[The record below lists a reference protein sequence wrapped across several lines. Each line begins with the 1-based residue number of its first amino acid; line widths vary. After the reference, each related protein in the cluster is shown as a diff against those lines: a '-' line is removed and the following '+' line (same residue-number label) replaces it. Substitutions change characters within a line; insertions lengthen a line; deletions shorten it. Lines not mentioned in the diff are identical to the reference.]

1 MVFLGTL
8 FNQPPTVGRFRCV
21 YHFAIIT
28 HIILKNIVI
37 HKSSLVSEDNFSSS
51 KSEMVVIQSRLVC
64 IFKNLTP
71 VLVY

>member
-8 FNQPPTVGRFRCV
+8 FNQPPTIGRFRCV
-21 YHFAIIT
+21 YHFAIT

-51 KSEMVVIQSRLVC
+51 KPEMVVTQSRLVC
-64 IFKNLTP
+64 IF
-71 VLVY
+71 